1 VNHVIWVVQTT
12 LPGEWNEAIVG
23 AWSAAL
29 VEKDLAACVQ
39 RDLITSVYSWEG
51 ATQSSEEWRLEIKT
65 SAENKEGLIEAI
77 LIDHPYDTPQI
88 AAWEASS
95 TSGYSYWVQG

>member
-1 VNHVIWVVQTT
+1 MNQVIWIVQTT
-12 LPGEWNEAIVG
+12 LPGDWIEAIVG

-29 VEKDLAACVQ
+29 VENGLAACVQ
-39 RDLITSVYSWEG
+39 RDLIISVYSWEG

-65 SAENKEGLIEAI
+65 SAENKEALIEAI
-77 LIDHPYDTPQI
+77 LADHPYDTPQI

>member
-1 VNHVIWVVQTT
+1 MNQVIWVVQTT
-12 LPGEWNEAIVG
+12 LPGDWIEAIVG

-29 VEKDLAACVQ
+29 VENGLAACVQ

-65 SAENKEGLIEAI
+65 SAENKEALIEAI
-77 LIDHPYDTPQI
+77 IADHPYDTPQI
-88 AAWEASS
+88 AAWGASS
-95 TSGYSYWVQG
+95 TSSYSYWVQG

>member
-1 VNHVIWVVQTT
+1 MNQVIWVVQTT
-12 LPGEWNEAIVG
+12 LPGDWIEAIVG

-29 VEKDLAACVQ
+29 VENGLAACVQ

-65 SAENKEGLIEAI
+65 SAENKEALIEAI
-77 LIDHPYDTPQI
+77 LADHPYDTPQI
-88 AAWEASS
+88 AACS